1 MALKGIIIS
10 CINNFIGA
18 DKMKKLLSILV
29 VGLIGLMAV
38 SAQSIPE
45 GRELFP
51 AVYDFATDFENA
63 WTSAQIKNFDVQN
76 DSYAVVG
83 YAVQGKGITLHRDD
97 YTVNIKK
104 ENGTFNVEIT
114 GYTTVACNKNG
125 QPLPKATQM
134 AKPKSSA
141 TKLAGFIVKDI
152 TDRLASWSDEEYS
165 KKVDKVVTNPDFIAT
180 LAKKSSSLYVK
191 KFIKKY
197 NIEGKTVSFPLVLTS
212 ISENTLKN
220 DQTFKYAMQ
229 VSGGDLPEKAKK
241 EYLASGFMK
250 ENIFGY
256 GNIVRET
263 NVFFYSNNDDLID
276 KKEKDVM
283 EISGTIQDITFND
296 ITGKFSF
303 YAVVES
309 DK

>member
-1 MALKGIIIS
+1 
-10 CINNFIGA
+10 
-18 DKMKKLLSILV
+18 MKKILSILAAAF
-29 VGLIGLMAV
+29 VGMTAIF
-38 SAQSIPE
+38 AQTIPE

-63 WTSAQIKNFDVQN
+63 WTSAQIKTFDVQN

-83 YAVQGKGITLHRDD
+83 YAVQGKGLTLHRDD

-134 AKPKSSA
+134 AKAKSSA

-152 TDRLASWSDEEYS
+152 TDRLANWSDEEYA
-165 KKVDKVVTNPDFIAT
+165 KKVDEVVTNPDFLAT

-197 NIEGKTVSFPLVLTS
+197 NIEGKIVSFPLVLTS

-229 VSGGDLPEKAKK
+229 ISGGELPEKAKK
-241 EYLASGFMK
+241 EYLASGFMEK
-250 ENIFGY
+250 DIFGY
-256 GNIVRET
+256 GNLVRET

>member
-1 MALKGIIIS
+1 
-10 CINNFIGA
+10 
-18 DKMKKLLSILV
+18 MKKNLSILAAV
-29 VGLIGLMAV
+29 FVGMTAIF
-38 SAQSIPE
+38 AQTIPE

-51 AVYDFATDFENA
+51 VVYDFATDFENA
-63 WTSAQIKNFDVQN
+63 WTSAQIKTFDVQN

-83 YAVQGKGITLHRDD
+83 YAVAGKGLTLHRDD

-114 GYTTVACNKNG
+114 DYTSVACSKNG
-125 QPLPKATQM
+125 QPLPKSTKIS
-134 AKPKSSA
+134 KPKSSA
-141 TKLAGFIVKDI
+141 TKLAGFIIKDI
-152 TDRLASWSDEEYS
+152 TDRLASWSDEEYA
-165 KKVDKVVTNPDFIAT
+165 KKVDNVVTNPDFIAT

-229 VSGGDLPEKAKK
+229 LSGGELPEKAKK
-241 EYLASGFMK
+241 EYLASGFTK
-250 ENIFGY
+250 DNVFGY
-256 GNIVRET
+256 GNLVRET
-263 NVFFYSNNDDLID
+263 NVVFYSNNDELID

-296 ITGKFSF
+296 VTGKFSF
-303 YAVVES
+303 YAIVES

>member
-10 CINNFIGA
+10 CIKNFIGA

-134 AKPKSSA
+134 AKSKSSA

-229 VSGGDLPEKAKK
+229 ISGGDLPEKAKK
-241 EYLASGFMK
+241 EYLASGFIK
-250 ENIFGY
+250 EDIFGY

>member
-1 MALKGIIIS
+1 
-10 CINNFIGA
+10 
-18 DKMKKLLSILV
+18 MKKILSILAAAF
-29 VGLIGLMAV
+29 VGMTAIF
-38 SAQSIPE
+38 AQTIPE

-63 WTSAQIKNFDVQN
+63 WTSAQIKTFDVQN

-83 YAVQGKGITLHRDD
+83 YAVQGKGLTLHRDD

-114 GYTTVACNKNG
+114 GYTTVACSKNG

-134 AKPKSSA
+134 AKAKSSA

-152 TDRLASWSDEEYS
+152 TDRLANWSDEEYA
-165 KKVDKVVTNPDFIAT
+165 KKVDEVVTNPDFLAT
-180 LAKKSSSLYVK
+180 LAKKSSNLYVK

-212 ISENTLKN
+212 ISENKLKN

-229 VSGGDLPEKAKK
+229 ISGGELPEKAKK
-241 EYLASGFMK
+241 EYLASGFMEK
-250 ENIFGY
+250 DIFGY
-256 GNIVRET
+256 GYLVRET

>member
-1 MALKGIIIS
+1 
-10 CINNFIGA
+10 
-18 DKMKKLLSILV
+18 MKKLLSILV
-29 VGLIGLMAV
+29 VGLVGLIGLMAV

-104 ENGTFNVEIT
+104 ENGAFNVEIT
-114 GYTTVACNKNG
+114 GYTTVACDKNG

-134 AKPKSSA
+134 AKAKSSA

-256 GNIVRET
+256 GNLGRET